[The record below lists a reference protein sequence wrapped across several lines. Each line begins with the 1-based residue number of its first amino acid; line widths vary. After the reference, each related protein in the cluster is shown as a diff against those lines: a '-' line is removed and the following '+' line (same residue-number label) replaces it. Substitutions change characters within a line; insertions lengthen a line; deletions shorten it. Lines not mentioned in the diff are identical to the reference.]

1 MEGECPLDEPGER
14 LRALRRAK
22 EISQRHLAE
31 LSGVDQSVVSRLE
44 RGADTHWA
52 NWKRLFSS
60 LGYDVVLRPEPYGED
75 DLEDFLQDGARQR
88 KEKMENG
95 RMARWG

>member
-1 MEGECPLDEPGER
+1 MDGECVLDEPGER

-31 LSGVDQSVVSRLE
+31 LSGVDQSVVCRLE

-52 NWKRLFSS
+52 NWKCLFSS
-60 LGYDVVLRPEPYGED
+60 LGYDVILRPEPYGED

-95 RMARWG
+95 RLARWG